1 MSEKQAVSALYPK
14 ELTEKLSL
22 TPSFRGKQIF
32 SWIQQKKVTDF
43 SRMTNI
49 PEGEQKRLSAGWM
62 IISSRV
68 TRHLD
73 DPDGTVK
80 FQIELSDGH
89 RIEAVRL
96 SDGSGRYT
104 ACLSTQAGC
113 AMGCAFCRT
122 GSLGFKRNLRAH
134 EIVEQFLHIAAFSDL
149 PVSNA
154 VFMGMGEPL
163 ENYTAVER
171 AVNIMNHPGGINIGM
186 RKMVIST
193 SGIVPGI
200 RQLAEAGPPVR
211 LAVSLITPRQEIRD
225 KIMPGV
231 RRYPLSE
238 LKEVLQYYQNVRKK
252 RITLEIVLFKGL
264 NDTAEDIRLLKDFIG
279 DLRVLINLIP
289 WNPLPGFPF
298 REPDEADVKRT
309 WEQMQ
314 LITGS
319 GVYVRYNKGREVTGA
334 CGQLG

>member
-1 MSEKQAVSALYPK
+1 MTKKQAVSALFPD

-22 TPSFRGKQIF
+22 TPSFRAKQIF
-32 SWIQQKKVTDF
+32 QWIQQKKVTDF
-43 SRMTNI
+43 FQMTNI
-49 PEGEQKRLSAGWM
+49 PERERDRLAAGWV
-62 IISSRV
+62 IFSSKV
-68 TRHLD
+68 TGHLE

-80 FQIELSDGH
+80 FQIELSDGL

-113 AMGCAFCRT
+113 AMGCSFCRT
-122 GSLGFKRNLRAH
+122 GSLGFKRNLSPH
-134 EIVEQFLHIAAFSDL
+134 EIIEQFLHISVHSDL

-163 ENYTAVER
+163 ENISAVER
-171 AVNIMNHPGGINIGM
+171 AVNIMNHPGGINMGM
-186 RKMVIST
+186 RKMAVST
-193 SGIVPGI
+193 SGIIPGI
-200 RQLAEAGPPVR
+200 RYMAESGPPVR
-211 LAVSLITPRQEIRD
+211 LAVSLITPRQDIRD

-238 LKEVLQYYQNVRKK
+238 LKKALEFYQDTRNK

-264 NDTAEDIRLLKDFIG
+264 NDSTEDILLLKEFIG
-279 DLRVLINLIP
+279 GLHVLINLIP

-298 REPDEADVKRT
+298 REPDEEEVRRT

-314 LITGS
+314 SVTGS
-319 GVYVRYNKGREVTGA
+319 SVYVRYNKGREVTGA